1 MKGLP
6 KGDRGKTERFI
17 NVPTSIEEGRKGSL
31 EGERGNVDWLTN
43 L

>member
-17 NVPTSIEEGRKGSL
+17 NVPTSIEEDVKGRVHWRVK
-31 EGERGNVDWLTN
+31 EVI
-43 L
+43 